1 MRCIMIFFDT
11 NVLVYATINQGD
23 EKLALAE
30 QVIEDAIMHN
40 HFLVSPLVIS
50 EYIFILSKLK
60 IVDRHHED
68 IALYTKYTKGSID
81 KDILLPSYKLCR
93 EIDFCKNMND
103 AMHLKVAEQYCT
115 KLVTFDSDFKK
126 LQHYTN
132 IEIEILK

>member
-1 MRCIMIFFDT
+1 MIFFDT

-40 HFLVSPLVIS
+40 RFLVSPLVIS

-60 IVDRHHED
+60 IVERHHED
-68 IALYTKYTKGSID
+68 IALYTKCIQGIID
-81 KDILLPSYKLCR
+81 RDILLPSYNLSR
-93 EIDFCKNMND
+93 EIDFCKNIND
-103 AMHLKVAEQYCT
+103 IVHLKIAEQYCA

-126 LQHYTN
+126 LQNHTN

>member
-1 MRCIMIFFDT
+1 MRCTMIFFDT

-30 QVIEDAIMHN
+30 KVIEDAIEHN
-40 HFLVSPLVIS
+40 RFVISPLVMS

-68 IALYTKYTKGSID
+68 IQLYTKYTQGTID
-81 KDILLPSYKLCR
+81 GDILSTAYNLCR
-93 EIDFCKNMND
+93 EIDFCKNVND
-103 AMHLKVAEQYCT
+103 VIHLKIAEKYCT

-126 LQHYTN
+126 LKKYTDV
-132 IEIEILK
+132 EIEILK